1 MQFVTKQWVEAQKK
15 VEIEKDIKEEDRM
28 SSKIIVKHLFTKRI
42 MVEGVEPERRNI
54 IERTAIE
61 MGATIIG

>member
-1 MQFVTKQWVEAQKK
+1 
-15 VEIEKDIKEEDRM
+15 M
-28 SSKIIVKHLFTKRI
+28 SAKIIVKHLFTKRI